1 MSDVV
6 LTFFCPVTK
15 GKVEWDTPHDAKTLA
30 THWSK
35 IIRLSCCHCK
45 GEHTFSFREAYVEAL
60 IDHMVDELRAG
71 EQVNVGASET
81 PRSR

>member
-15 GKVEWDTPHDAKTLA
+15 GPIEWDTPHDVKTLV

-35 IIRLSCCHCK
+35 SVRLPCPHCSS
-45 GEHTFSFREAYVEAL
+45 EHSFSFREAYVEAVITRL
-60 IDHMVDELRAG
+60 EKQAKAKPAPAG
-71 EQVNVGASET
+71 FAVLERT
-81 PRSR
+81 K